1 MRYSIESRDQMYR
14 KAYGLLSFA
23 KNTGKN
29 LSCKYSKKR
38 LDCVK
43 RSITEVAKT
52 ASKKQFK
59 KQ

>member
-1 MRYSIESRDQMYR
+1 MRYSTESRDQLCR

-43 RSITEVAKT
+43 RSITEVSKT
-52 ASKKQFK
+52 VSKKQFK
-59 KQ
+59 K

>member
-1 MRYSIESRDQMYR
+1 MRYSTESRDQMCR

-23 KNTGKN
+23 KNTG
-29 LSCKYSKKR
+29 KYSKKR

-52 ASKKQFK
+52 VSKKQFK
-59 KQ
+59 K